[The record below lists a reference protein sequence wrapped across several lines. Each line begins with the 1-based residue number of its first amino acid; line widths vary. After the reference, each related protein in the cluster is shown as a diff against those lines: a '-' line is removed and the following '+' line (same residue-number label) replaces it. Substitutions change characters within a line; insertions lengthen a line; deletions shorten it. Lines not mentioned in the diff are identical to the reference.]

1 MAAGFRGDPRFPFQQ
16 ADDGDNQDTGLRH
29 SGQVTCSKYA
39 HSKVARGE
47 NCHSVGLGY
56 RHLLRI
62 DSDHLEDDKL
72 VPGFVLV
79 ATFLA
84 ILVTLSVITW
94 KWFGGKEQ

>member
-47 NCHSVGLGY
+47 IAILWGWGIAICFVLTQII
-56 RHLLRI
+56 LRTT
-62 DSDHLEDDKL
+62 KF

-84 ILVTLSVITW
+84 ILVTLSVLTCQLV
-94 KWFGGKEQ
+94 GG